1 MAAPKKRVSEP
12 VLRPRIRILCGDS
25 VAFGPGKAELLEHV
39 AETHSLNQA
48 AKRMGMSYM
57 KAWLLVGIMNRSY
70 KKPLIKM
77 ERGGAKGGGAEL
89 TALGKR
95 ILSLYQ
101 QMHRASLEAM
111 EGSWKEIRK
120 SLKPPQR

>member
-1 MAAPKKRVSEP
+1 MAAPKKIVSEP
-12 VLRPRIRILCGDS
+12 VLRPRIRILCGDN

-70 KKPLIKM
+70 RKSSSM

-111 EGSWKEIRK
+111 EGSWKEMRR
-120 SLKPPQR
+120 SLKPPQ